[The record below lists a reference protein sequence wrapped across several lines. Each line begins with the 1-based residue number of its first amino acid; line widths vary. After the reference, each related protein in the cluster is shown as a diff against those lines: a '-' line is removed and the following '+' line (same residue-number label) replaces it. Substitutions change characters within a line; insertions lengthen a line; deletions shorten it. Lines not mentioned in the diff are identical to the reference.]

1 MILLLLLLDSVLF
14 VIYFSLIFVHF
25 SPSSISHFLK
35 VLMVVVMVMCVYG
48 EGSQSVREKFRCA
61 KMESGVIS
69 VLIHGMM

>member
-14 VIYFSLIFVHF
+14 VIIIFFVHF

-35 VLMVVVMVMCVYG
+35 VLMVVLMVMCVYG